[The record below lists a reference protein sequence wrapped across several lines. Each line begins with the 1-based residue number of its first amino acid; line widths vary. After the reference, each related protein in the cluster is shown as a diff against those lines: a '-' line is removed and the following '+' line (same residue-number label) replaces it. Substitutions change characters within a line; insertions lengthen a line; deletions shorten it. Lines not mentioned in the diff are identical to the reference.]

1 LSKNP
6 PGIDFFGTAGDR
18 TGDIACAFV
27 CIRFCAREPL
37 RSVKPLRHAS
47 ERLISSPKLSR
58 KTASREKRPGPP
70 RTQALGRNG
79 GRCPP
84 QGCRRLRSAAVS
96 GARERRGCSGNPVCG
111 AGARLLHPSLPSSP
125 QQCRR
130 AGAPIAAARA
140 RRAARLALWRGATTR
155 AVARPA
161 PSPAARWWQSEAAGG
176 GNRAHGASEEAPGF
190 KSGCQPGHGRA
201 RPRRP
206 GSAQPLAIFAL
217 SQRPHGRLVGGR
229 RC

>member
-1 LSKNP
+1 
-6 PGIDFFGTAGDR
+6 
-18 TGDIACAFV
+18 
-27 CIRFCAREPL
+27 
-37 RSVKPLRHAS
+37 
-47 ERLISSPKLSR
+47 
-58 KTASREKRPGPP
+58 
-70 RTQALGRNG
+70 
-79 GRCPP
+79 
-84 QGCRRLRSAAVS
+84 LRSAAAS

-140 RRAARLALWRGATTR
+140 RRAARLALWGGATTR

-161 PSPAARWWQSEAAGG
+161 PSPAARWWQKSEAAGG
-176 GNRAHGASEEAPGF
+176 GNWAQGASEAPGF

-206 GSAQPLAIFAL
+206 GSAQPLTIFAL

-229 RC
+229 GCQAVGCPMAAPTRRVAGAAFGPASQWPTLRWGGRCRPRGRRAPGGRLQI